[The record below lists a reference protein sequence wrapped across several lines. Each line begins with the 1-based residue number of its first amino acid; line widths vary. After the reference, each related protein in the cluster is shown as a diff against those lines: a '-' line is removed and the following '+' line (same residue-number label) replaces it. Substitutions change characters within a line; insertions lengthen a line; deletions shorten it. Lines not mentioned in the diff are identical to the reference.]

1 MALSAHVLSGVA
13 FCTAGLDGSDGLG
26 GPWILHRFHHRG
38 AQEPPSASSKRT
50 FDWRS
55 LPVLPCVPLSDDG
68 CGVHSRS
75 NWKVGKLALTM
86 MKKHSADDD
95 DDI

>member
-1 MALSAHVLSGVA
+1 MALGAVLSGFVCCA
-13 FCTAGLDGSDGLG
+13 AGLDGSDSLG

-50 FDWRS
+50 GAHCPSCR
-55 LPVLPCVPLSDDG
+55 VPLSDDG